1 MNATI
6 EYEEA
11 LPTGTSEAGSKSGS
25 FVAHGGAASS
35 STVTVTE
42 LSHYQEDGE
51 DEDEEE
57 EDVDIEEE
65 SSFYY
70 GDELLPL
77 QNTNMANEELNAATY
92 IENATATL

>member
-1 MNATI
+1 M
-6 EYEEA
+6 
-11 LPTGTSEAGSKSGS
+11 
-25 FVAHGGAASS
+25 
-35 STVTVTE
+35 TE

-51 DEDEEE
+51 DEDEEDDEDQE
-57 EDVDIEEE
+57 EIDIEEE